1 MDFHAFIW
9 WNLHRFFYIVDP
21 LFTEFSYCKG
31 ERSLDTRNHNNIFF
45 MALNVG
51 QSAPNFTLT
60 DSSGEGR
67 TLQELRGE
75 GKLLL
80 LFFPLAFSSVC
91 TDEMCST
98 RDNMKFYEELNVRV
112 AGISV
117 DSFFT
122 LKVFK
127 EQNNINFPLLSD
139 FNKEVSEAYGALYDT
154 FFDMKGVS
162 KRSAFLIDENGTVAY
177 AEVLENA
184 GDLPDF
190 KAIHELLD

>member
-1 MDFHAFIW
+1 
-9 WNLHRFFYIVDP
+9 
-21 LFTEFSYCKG
+21 
-31 ERSLDTRNHNNIFF
+31 

-51 QSAPNFTLT
+51 QSAPNFTLK
-60 DSSGEGR
+60 DSNGEDR

-127 EQNNINFPLLSD
+127 EQNNINFSLLSD

-190 KAIHELLD
+190 KAIQELLD

>member
-1 MDFHAFIW
+1 
-9 WNLHRFFYIVDP
+9 
-21 LFTEFSYCKG
+21 
-31 ERSLDTRNHNNIFF
+31 

-51 QSAPNFTLT
+51 QSAPNFTLK
-60 DSSGEGR
+60 DSNGEDR

-190 KAIHELLD
+190 KAIQELLD

>member
-1 MDFHAFIW
+1 
-9 WNLHRFFYIVDP
+9 
-21 LFTEFSYCKG
+21 
-31 ERSLDTRNHNNIFF
+31 

-51 QSAPNFTLT
+51 QSAPNFTLK
-60 DSSGEGR
+60 DSNGEDR

-80 LFFPLAFSSVC
+80 LFFPLAFTSVC

-122 LKVFK
+122 LKIFK

-154 FFDMKGVS
+154 FFGMKGVS

-190 KAIHELLD
+190 KAIQELLD